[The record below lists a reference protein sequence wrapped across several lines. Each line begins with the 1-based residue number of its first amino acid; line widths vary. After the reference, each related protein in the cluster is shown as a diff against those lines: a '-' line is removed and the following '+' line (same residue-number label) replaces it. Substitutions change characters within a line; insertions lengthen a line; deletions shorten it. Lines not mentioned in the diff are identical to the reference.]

1 MSLIVPEPTAISAS
15 APRGGGA
22 DPGDRRVVRMD
33 ADLEHDRVDLV
44 RPGDRPLDPLA
55 EDRMRRAVGDDRH
68 PPAEAEAAD
77 EVGLHAGER
86 PLDGEGPGRDRDR
99 LAGFAVAVGA
109 AQQRV
114 DLSAECHSPN
124 PRSGRPRSAPNML

>member
-1 MSLIVPEPTAISAS
+1 MSLIVPEPDRDQRVRA
-15 APRGGGA
+15 RGRRA

-44 RPGDRPLDPLA
+44 QPGDRPLDPLA

-77 EVGLHAGER
+77 EVRLHAGER
-86 PLDGEGPGRDRDR
+86 ALDGERPGRDRDGR
-99 LAGFAVAVGA
+99 AGLAVAVGA

-114 DLSAECHSPN
+114 DLSAQCHPPN
-124 PRSGRPRSAPNML
+124 PRSDDCARPRML